1 MWEKTKGNDNL
12 KCDVLGSHSLP
23 GTMVNIHVCSLPHAV
38 LSWPGPKPQLQA
50 LAPLA
55 LYVPS
60 RPLTTRS
67 NTGPTLLTPHLP
79 LLVPHLREAPPP
91 LVPGL
96 GP

>member
-1 MWEKTKGNDNL
+1 MG
-12 KCDVLGSHSLP
+12 LGFARREFRAQL
-23 GTMVNIHVCSLPHAV
+23 
-38 LSWPGPKPQLQA
+38 LSPL
-50 LAPLA
+50 LAPAQAVSSVPMTPTAMPSCPGQAPLT
-55 LYVPS
+55 LCVPS

-91 LVPGL
+91 LVPRL